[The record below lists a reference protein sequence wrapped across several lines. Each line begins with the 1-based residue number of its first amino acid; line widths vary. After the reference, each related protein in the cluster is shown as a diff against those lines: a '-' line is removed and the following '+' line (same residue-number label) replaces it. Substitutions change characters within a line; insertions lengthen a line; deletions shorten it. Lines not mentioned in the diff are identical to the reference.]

1 MYLNGNFSFN
11 KSNAYHKSGSN
22 GKNIILLKRNNS
34 KQKNGKY
41 VINNY
46 NNVKE
51 KNIVDTNENSSDIS
65 FYNTSLK
72 NQILSPEDEDDIYQN
87 GNLYN
92 NNENINKKNESIHKY
107 TDDIDCNFISLKN
120 MNNSNYINENIYSNS
135 RFPNEQN
142 KKTLILDLDE
152 TLVHSSFQPL
162 VINKETIK
170 PDIFFKIFFNNK
182 YYDIN
187 VYKRPF
193 LNKFLKEM
201 KKIFIIYVFTASIEK
216 YAQPLLDQLDTH
228 NCFTKKLYRES
239 CTLSEG

>member
-92 NNENINKKNESIHKY
+92 NN
-107 TDDIDCNFISLKN
+107 D
-120 MNNSNYINENIYSNS
+120 
-135 RFPNEQN
+135 
-142 KKTLILDLDE
+142 
-152 TLVHSSFQPL
+152 
-162 VINKETIK
+162 
-170 PDIFFKIFFNNK
+170 
-182 YYDIN
+182 
-187 VYKRPF
+187 
-193 LNKFLKEM
+193 
-201 KKIFIIYVFTASIEK
+201 
-216 YAQPLLDQLDTH
+216 
-228 NCFTKKLYRES
+228 KLYK
-239 CTLSEG
+239 